1 MADFGF
7 ARISVEDPGATH
19 ISTQVKG
26 TAGYLDPEYLS
37 TYQLT
42 DRSDVYSF
50 GVLLVEMVTGR
61 LPIEI
66 NKAPNE
72 KLTTKWVNV
81 SDITN
86 ICVH

>member
-1 MADFGF
+1 M
-7 ARISVEDPGATH
+7 
-19 ISTQVKG
+19 
-26 TAGYLDPEYLS
+26 DPEYLS

-72 KLTTKWVNV
+72 KLTTKWVSV

>member
-1 MADFGF
+1 M
-7 ARISVEDPGATH
+7 
-19 ISTQVKG
+19 
-26 TAGYLDPEYLS
+26 DPEYLS